1 MSKILILSNGHGEDL
16 SGSLIA
22 KQFVKSGYS
31 VHALPIV
38 GMGNHYEKEK
48 IKIIGKTKEFS
59 TGGIGYNSF
68 KGRLTEILGGEIFYL
83 LKKLYLTFKI
93 RKKYDYFF
101 VVGDIV
107 PIFFAWVCK
116 KDFFTYLV
124 AYSSHYEGKLK
135 LPWPSKFFL
144 LSQMAK
150 KIYARDSLTANDLTS
165 QLKKKV
171 SFLGNPF
178 MDKFFLRDKEIE
190 RSEFS
195 IGLFPGSRFP
205 EISENF
211 VLILEVLETLS
222 DLKYFQ
228 KIEFNFA
235 IVNALSSSK
244 IKEIF
249 RNRKWFYLEKIKE
262 KHLLKFQ
269 YNSLVVNIYW
279 NNFDKILLKSKCCI
293 SMAGTAAEQAIGL
306 GKPVIQIEGKGPQ
319 FTKSF
324 AEAQRRLLG
333 KYVFCASN
341 FKDKNDQINQTIKLI
356 IEVIYLIKLNKKFLI
371 SCNKN
376 AKKRLGE
383 NKACIKMVNDM
394 NIVIKNDSGK

>member
-1 MSKILILSNGHGEDL
+1 LSKILILSNGHGEDL

-22 KQFVKSGYS
+22 KQFAKSGHS
-31 VHALPIV
+31 VNALPIV
-38 GMGNHYEKEK
+38 GKGNHYVKEK

-68 KGRLTEILGGEIFYL
+68 KGRLTEIFGGEIFYL
-83 LKKLYLTFKI
+83 LKRLYLAYKI

-107 PIFFAWVCK
+107 PIFFAWFCK

-150 KIYARDSLTANDLTS
+150 KIYARDSLTAYDLTL

-178 MDKFFLRDKEIE
+178 MDKFFLRDKEIKE
-190 RSEFS
+190 SEFS

-205 EISENF
+205 EILENL
-211 VLILEVLETLS
+211 VLILELLEALS
-222 DLKYFQ
+222 DLRYFH

-244 IKEIF
+244 IKDIF
-249 RNRKWFYLEKIKE
+249 KNRKWLYLEKIKE
-262 KHLLKFQ
+262 NHLLKFQ

-333 KYVFCASN
+333 KYVFCVSN
-341 FKDKNDQINQTIKLI
+341 YKDKNDQINQTIKLI
-356 IEVIYLIKLNKKFLI
+356 IEVLYLIKLNKKFLI
-371 SCNKN
+371 SCNEN
-376 AKKRLGE
+376 AKKRIGE
-383 NKACIKMVNDM
+383 NKACIKMVKDM
-394 NIVIKNDSGK
+394 NIVMKND